1 MRNCFSSPKVNKKSD
16 FSTCDCECNCHS
28 PEEMHLSSEDFIK
41 NKRKINKSYLSQS
54 QIIARSKD
62 SSDSECEK
70 ILCTCKEMCN
80 CPCHCLSCLC
90 CPCVSNKGENN
101 DYYKNLY
108 YQMKSELDLQ
118 QK

>member
-41 NKRKINKSYLSQS
+41 NKRKVNKSYLSQS

-70 ILCTCKEMCN
+70 IYVLVKKCVIVLVIVYLACVVLVCLIKEKIMIII
-80 CPCHCLSCLC
+80 
-90 CPCVSNKGENN
+90 KT
-101 DYYKNLY
+101 YIIK
-108 YQMKSELDLQ
+108 
-118 QK
+118 